1 MTTAKMLLLLCCF
14 VISWAAAGFCQPA
27 GPDAAATGRDTTL
40 ETILSRLEKRYRSAG
55 FTADFTQTSS
65 LKAMQITDT
74 ASGKAMFKRPGM
86 MRWEY
91 EVPDRQQIITDGKK
105 LWIYR
110 PDENQVTVGLFPAFF
125 GDGKGASFL
134 SDIGLLRKKFN
145 LAMEE
150 KDEAG
155 NYVIRME
162 PKNPIPDITLIHLS
176 VSAATYD
183 VVRIVTFNSYGDETR
198 IALHNISHRESM
210 ADKLF
215 QFEIPEHTDIVQLN
229 E

>member
-1 MTTAKMLLLLCCF
+1 MTTGKICLMFCCL
-14 VISWAAAGFCQPA
+14 VISCATAGFCQPA
-27 GPDAAATGRDTTL
+27 GPDTAAGGETGL

-110 PDENQVTVGLFPAFF
+110 PDEDQVTVGSFPAFF

-134 SDIGLLRKKFN
+134 SDIGSMRTKFD
-145 LAMEE
+145 LSMEG

-162 PKNPIPDITLIHLS
+162 PKNPIPDITLIHIS
-176 VSAATYD
+176 VSAETYD

-210 ADKLF
+210 ADDPF
-215 QFEIPEHTDIVQLN
+215 HFEISEHTDIVQLN